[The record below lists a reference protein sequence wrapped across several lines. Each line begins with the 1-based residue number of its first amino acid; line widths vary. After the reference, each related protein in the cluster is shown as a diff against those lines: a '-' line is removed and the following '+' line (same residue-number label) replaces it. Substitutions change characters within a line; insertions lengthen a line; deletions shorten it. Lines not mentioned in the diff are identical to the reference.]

1 MERGGPNSSPARQ
14 IAPIYSNL
22 LDHSQVQAMGLR
34 LKFNVILIAVF
45 VSGFT
50 TVGAIAHRYLQQ
62 QAVEDA
68 KRAATLVLDASGLAS
83 IDSRIATALGSRI
96 IEMRV
101 REFSEAETQSGL
113 EADVVQKLSAVK
125 ARQTQITEV
134 FKTPTGYQK
143 LVVARVVQIADG
155 SSRIRSA
162 TIDFND
168 VTATAELALTTL
180 MSSLGAVFFAVFLV
194 LNLMLDRMIVRPLA
208 EMSRQVDAVSIG
220 NFSVPEFVPAAKDE
234 ISVLGIAFNRL
245 RRSTEEAIKLLKG

>member
-1 MERGGPNSSPARQ
+1 MS
-14 IAPIYSNL
+14 
-22 LDHSQVQAMGLR
+22 VR
-34 LKFNVILIAVF
+34 LKFNVILVAVF
-45 VSGFT
+45 ISGFT
-50 TVGAIAHRYLQQ
+50 TVGVIAHRFLQQ

-113 EADVVQKLSAVK
+113 EADVVQKLIAVK

-134 FKTPTGYQK
+134 LKTPTGYQK

-155 SSRIRSA
+155 SPRIRSA
-162 TIDFND
+162 TINFND
-168 VTATAELALTTL
+168 ITATAELALTTL

-194 LNLMLDRMIVRPLA
+194 LNVLLDRIIVRPLA

-220 NFSVPEFVPAAKDE
+220 NFSVPEFVPASKDE